1 MLIAMA
7 LWLRVAPLAISR
19 ATMSKPMSIMVPP
32 IIIKIIMEMADS
44 AKITISLAQ
53 APHQWTIITNAST
66 PSLVMDSHIL
76 GSQSSLCMTL
86 FLRKRKRSPS
96 CASNSRRPS
105 VIELWPV
112 PLMHSSTWWAS
123 SNNHPRISSRTPCS
137 ITSSIKI
144 RSSRII
150 RCSQGAPLRSHLR
163 NPPNIN
169 NISIISIRRVRR

>member
-1 MLIAMA
+1 M
-7 LWLRVAPLAISR
+7 APLAISK
-19 ATMSKPMSIMVPP
+19 ATMSNPMSVMVPS

-44 AKITISLAQ
+44 AKIIISLAQ
-53 APHQWTIITNAST
+53 APRQWTIIINAST

-76 GSQSSLCMTL
+76 GSRSSQCMTL
-86 FLRKRKRSPS
+86 SLRKRKRSLS

-105 VIELWPV
+105 VIELWLV
-112 PLMHSSTWWAS
+112 RHMHSSTWWAS

-137 ITSSIKI
+137 TTSSIKI

-150 RCSQGAPLRSHLR
+150 RCSQGAPLRSRLR
-163 NPPNIN
+163 NPPKIN